1 MDKAKAELQRV
12 LDIPDADYK
21 AYVDAKKEELA
32 RFHLEN
38 NPLYKKLVPDGF
50 TNWESL
56 PIMKKS
62 ALQRPL
68 EQRLSEGFTPKNV
81 YINKTSGSSG
91 TPTVFAKDKFC
102 HAMIWANIMRRVGW
116 YGIDYN
122 HSWQARFYGM
132 PLDFVA
138 LTKLRLKDWLS
149 HRYRFNIFD
158 FSPAAMDK
166 MIEKFRSFKFDFIN
180 GYTGSIV
187 IFAKYLR
194 SKNIILKQ
202 ICPTLKVCITTSE
215 MLFDDDRKLLE
226 TQLGI
231 PVVNE
236 YGAAELDLMALE
248 NPDGDWLLNAETTFI
263 EVVDE
268 NGNVLPNGQEGRL
281 IVTSL
286 YNKAHPLI
294 RYEVGDI
301 GIIDERSTAK
311 KPILK
316 KLIGR
321 TNDIAILPSG
331 KVSPGMTFYSITKK
345 LFDDDGNV
353 GEFVIKQTKTDTF
366 DIEYTSQR
374 PLTSD
379 EIAQIEKVLWQFLE
393 PGLNFAFI
401 RKEKT
406 ERGASGKLKQ
416 FTSLV
421 K

>member
-1 MDKAKAELQRV
+1 M
-12 LDIPDADYK
+12 
-21 AYVDAKKEELA
+21 
-32 RFHLEN
+32 
-38 NPLYKKLVPDGF
+38 
-50 TNWESL
+50 
-56 PIMKKS
+56 
-62 ALQRPL
+62 
-68 EQRLSEGFTPKNV
+68 
-81 YINKTSGSSG
+81 
-91 TPTVFAKDKFC
+91 
-102 HAMIWANIMRRVGW
+102 
-116 YGIDYN
+116 
-122 HSWQARFYGM
+122 
-132 PLDFVA
+132 
-138 LTKLRLKDWLS
+138 
-149 HRYRFNIFD
+149 
-158 FSPAAMDK
+158 
-166 MIEKFRSFKFDFIN
+166 
-180 GYTGSIV
+180 
-187 IFAKYLR
+187 
-194 SKNIILKQ
+194 
-202 ICPTLKVCITTSE
+202 
-215 MLFDDDRKLLE
+215 
-226 TQLGI
+226 
-231 PVVNE
+231 
-236 YGAAELDLMALE
+236 
-248 NPDGDWLLNAETTFI
+248 
-263 EVVDE
+263 
-268 NGNVLPNGQEGRL
+268 PNGQEGRL